1 MALWPERRLSARES
15 ASSSIPPEPTSV
27 CVSCGGPWSLASSRG
42 GGSQCDLQI
51 WWIGRYGASDAF
63 KFAVNGASRRSGS
76 RWPDSASGL
85 ALLRLAAVNGLQSCG
100 PTLGIDSM
108 QSVGACVAACGG
120 GWGKGS
126 LIPVY
131 YSEPSAASMRPR
143 QCPYCIVYGLYV
155 GLAALSSTCKPVV
168 LLFPCI
174 RGDR

>member
-1 MALWPERRLSARES
+1 MESVDAPALGGLTRL
-15 ASSSIPPEPTSV
+15 PGV
-27 CVSCGGPWSLASSRG
+27 
-42 GGSQCDLQI
+42 
-51 WWIGRYGASDAF
+51 
-63 KFAVNGASRRSGS
+63 
-76 RWPDSASGL
+76 

-168 LLFPCI
+168 LLSPCI